1 MELST
6 ALLYYNGLLMCFP
19 CLLLMADLGCQFDT
33 PGKGELHLKNYLHQT
48 ELWASLGDKFLI
60 DNRCEEVQ
68 PRMGSTIPGQ
78 EGLSYKKDSWA
89 NQCSVPVAKFLCAL
103 CLSSL
108 LQAPAWHPASRSLS
122 DGLYHLKQINPPHP
136 QILFG
141 KRFIT
146 ATKKLKR
153 APLFFPSSL
162 LSHSSLGEPLKI
174 RKPACRCPQF

>member
-1 MELST
+1 
-6 ALLYYNGLLMCFP
+6 MCFP

-48 ELWASLGDKFLI
+48 ELWASLGDMFLI
-60 DNRCEEVQ
+60 DDWCGEVQ
-68 PRMGSTIPGQ
+68 PRMGGAIPGQ

-89 NQCSVPVAKFLCAL
+89 SQRSGPVAKFLCGL
-103 CLSSL
+103 CFRSL
-108 LQAPAWHPASRSLS
+108 LQAPAWHPPSHSLNN
-122 DGLYHLKQINPPHP
+122 GLYHLKQINPPRP

-141 KRFIT
+141 KCFIT

-162 LSHSSLGEPLKI
+162 LSHSSLDEPSKI
-174 RKPACRCPQF
+174 QKLACRCFQF